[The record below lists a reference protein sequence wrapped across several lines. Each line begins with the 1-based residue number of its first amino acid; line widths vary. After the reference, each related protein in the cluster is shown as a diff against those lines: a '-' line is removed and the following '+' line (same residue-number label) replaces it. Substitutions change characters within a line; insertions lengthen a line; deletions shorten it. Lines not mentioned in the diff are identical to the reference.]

1 MANSNTANNQVNAE
15 VSVKQAIANIDKKKV
30 DLGQLPDLTESTK
43 GGGSKGNATNVFD
56 HNKASNINWPPI
68 PACAYWGYQH
78 LCIENGLTSGKDGFT
93 DSEIEKVII
102 IKQEAER
109 NSKGNETGRTFYTY
123 KNLKTG
129 KTYKSVQRLNK
140 HLTASGYAKRMNEVL
155 TRS

>member
-56 HNKASNINWPPI
+56 HNKASNIKWPAI

-78 LCIENGLTSGKDGFT
+78 LCIENGLILSSFSFSTNTISPFSTSLINFAP
-93 DSEIEKVII
+93 II
-102 IKQEAER
+102 SNAQVSDA
-109 NSKGNETGRTFYTY
+109 
-123 KNLKTG
+123 KT
-129 KTYKSVQRLNK
+129 
-140 HLTASGYAKRMNEVL
+140 
-155 TRS
+155 